1 MSTESA
7 AIIDDTD
14 PRIQYSSGWHMDGG
28 PNEYNRTVHATSTA
42 GASFTFSFTGT
53 SVKVL
58 GTLTQEGFNGSFPNT
73 TYSLDGTSPIP
84 YAGKPSPRV
93 QYQQIFYQSP
103 ADLPNTKHTLVGTCA
118 DQGSLV
124 WIDFFVVTSPP
135 SPTTSGASSQ
145 TESTVIITTTAT
157 YTEYASS
164 SSSSAFPVGA
174 VVGGVIGA
182 MILVLIGL
190 FLFLWHRRRPRA
202 VTTGTEMQA
211 TMSTTSTT
219 HLVPQPP
226 PTLQYPTFAPSVSS
240 VYSTVSP
247 TETSP
252 MASLNTANAPSFPS
266 PSATTQ
272 FPRKGRPMYSMGTFG
287 APSSSSRHST
297 IGDTESEEHPPAYH

>member
-202 VTTGTEMQA
+202 VTSTEMQA